1 METLINIFGYAAAIC
16 VLCGYMP
23 QAIYTMRTRNTDG
36 IALPTFLSMGVGSVF
51 FVVQG
56 ALIGN
61 WPLIITNTITAVCCA
76 VITVIKLQ
84 NDRRKRDSA
93 LYAEANHDGRL
104 NHSGGSAVLITN
116 LGAGR
121 LR

>member
-61 WPLIITNTITAVCCA
+61 WPPIILNTITAVCCA

-93 LYAEANHDGRL
+93 
-104 NHSGGSAVLITN
+104 
-116 LGAGR
+116 
-121 LR
+121 

>member
-56 ALIGN
+56 ILLGN
-61 WPLIITNTITAVCCA
+61 MPLVITNVITGLSSLIIFA
-76 VITVIKLQ
+76 IKIN
-84 NDRRKRDSA
+84 NDYLKPRRR
-93 LYAEANHDGRL
+93 NRHDR
-104 NHSGGSAVLITN
+104 
-116 LGAGR
+116 
-121 LR
+121 

>member
-84 NDRRKRDSA
+84 KDRRKRDSA
-93 LYAEANHDGRL
+93 
-104 NHSGGSAVLITN
+104 
-116 LGAGR
+116 
-121 LR
+121 